1 MGISHFE
8 DIEGWQLARELAK
21 AVYELTKQPA
31 FSRDFGLRDQIQRA
45 SGSVMHNIAEGFDS
59 GSNAEFV
66 RFLRYSQRSCTEVQ
80 SQLYI
85 ARDQNYIT
93 ETQFNQTY
101 ELARQ
106 TRAKVG
112 GFIKYLSNYASTKN

>member
-93 ETQFNQTY
+93 ETQFDQTY

-112 GFIKYLSNYASTKN
+112 GFIKYLSRS